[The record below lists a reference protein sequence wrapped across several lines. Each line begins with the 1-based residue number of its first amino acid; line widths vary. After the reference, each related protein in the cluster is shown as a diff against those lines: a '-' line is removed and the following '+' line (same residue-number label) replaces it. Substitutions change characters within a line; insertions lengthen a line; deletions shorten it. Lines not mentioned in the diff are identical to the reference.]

1 MCSQPGTTT
10 NGSIEIGQGLLTTP
24 LAQLLKDHIGL
35 KGEQEGLT
43 GVGLQVRRPALELF
57 RPVQSALAGG

>member
-24 LAQLLKDHIGL
+24 LAQLLKDHISL
-35 KGEQEGLT
+35 QSQKKGLT
-43 GVGLQVRRPALELF
+43 GVGLQVRRPELKLF
-57 RPVQSALAGG
+57 SPIQSALAGG

>member
-24 LAQLLKDHIGL
+24 LAQLLQDHISLEG
-35 KGEQEGLT
+35 QQQGLT
-43 GVGLQVRRPALELF
+43 GVGLQVRRPALKLF
-57 RPVQSALAGG
+57 SPIQSALAGG

>member
-24 LAQLLKDHIGL
+24 LAQLLQDHISL
-35 KGEQEGLT
+35 KGQQQGLT
-43 GVGLQVRRPALELF
+43 GVGLQVRRPELKLF
-57 RPVQSALAGG
+57 SPIQSALAGG

>member
-24 LAQLLKDHIGL
+24 LAQLLQDHISL
-35 KGEQEGLT
+35 KGEQQCLT
-43 GVGLQVRRPALELF
+43 GVGLQVRRPALKLF
-57 RPVQSALAGG
+57 RPVQGPLTGC

>member
-35 KGEQEGLT
+35 QRQQEGLT
-43 GVGLQVRRPALELF
+43 GVGLQVRRPALKLF
-57 RPVQSALAGG
+57 RPIQSLLAGG

>member
-24 LAQLLKDHIGL
+24 LAQLLHDHISL
-35 KGEQEGLT
+35 KGQQQGLT
-43 GVGLQVRRPALELF
+43 GVGLQVHRPALKLF
-57 RPVQSALAGG
+57 SPIQSALAGG